1 MERIQLRRDTSERW
15 ASVNPVLM
23 EGEVGIATDTKTWK
37 VGDGVNTWNNLE
49 YGKAENIL
57 QELGDSENATVSQK
71 TIANTI
77 YSNKGNGITLRENS
91 NYNKDDLNYLASVVN
106 IDIYTLDGP
115 YDYYLWQQGAIEE
128 KSGNLIF
135 YFVKTNNPNIDNPEE
150 LAYDANITLSE
161 YSRIGIKTY
170 SIISDYRNFK
180 VELTIDWD
188 KYIELFEDEFYRGG
202 VNRALVVRSKVG
214 IPDYTDFALL
224 AVSKG
229 YKYSS
234 MYSPYSYKYI
244 QCVSNVKLYTLTP
257 GTYTVLQQ
265 GYNTTTGGCIFYFR
279 NKDTDEVLEMSINKS
294 SVPSGNEHIR
304 VIISNKAL
312 LELDIDWD
320 LYFKYFPSDYY
331 RDSHSNNK
339 IEIKTVSL
347 QEYRNA
353 FPYNVNTAVARGFA
367 SESELIESTVNIA
380 DCFEKI
386 KIETY
391 DRSLTLYAL
400 QQGVNTSATTFGFY
414 FCTHR
419 KYTEEGAETFEFV
432 VPRQGDT
439 WKRGTGIEHIEVN
452 ISKGNLIIDWNW
464 DKYNKYF
471 PTDMYRTGSY
481 NERLIIQTLPI
492 TSKQEDSSEYFSLG
506 SNIVARPNNKIVLV
520 GASFASP
527 GNGWF
532 ELACHKLGLTAVN
545 RAIGGQSII
554 SNVAERM
561 LDADETMLHGSL
573 FYVDG
578 KDIFEE
584 VKAFVIM
591 MTHNNDVYLSDK
603 EYEQYSLDYYH
614 TNGVGTNVK
623 MAWDYVIKQYKQWC
637 AEYTITQHRAQGE
650 QEVDDILGTKECQIL
665 ICSNWNYGRT
675 LYNDSSR
682 KLAKRFGLSYCAFDE
697 NISLGKESFVEATLN
712 TDDNLVP
719 TLGIY
724 HQSILYSH
732 FDSFYQGAWAGKTQ
746 NINGILYGWHPQTRS
761 SSFDYGN
768 GKEDDGYYYPNIQYI
783 LAGDFMKCITV
794 IN

>member
-1 MERIQLRRDTSERW
+1 MERIQLRRDTSEKW

-71 TIANTI
+71 ALTSAI
-77 YSNKGNGITLRENS
+77 YSNKANGITLLERT
-91 NYNKDDLNYLASVVN
+91 NYIDDDLKYLQCI
-106 IDIYTLDGP
+106 IDINIYTLDGP
-115 YDYYLWQQGAIEE
+115 YDYYLWQQGVIDE
-128 KSGNLIF
+128 SGNLLF
-135 YFVKTNNPNIDNPEE
+135 YFVKTDNPNISNPDV
-150 LAYDANITLSE
+150 LLPDVVITLSE
-161 YSRIGIKTY
+161 YSRTGIKTY
-170 SIISDYRNFK
+170 SDVSYTQNYK

-188 KYIELFEDEFYRGG
+188 KYIELFGENDYYRGSA
-202 VNRALVVRSKVG
+202 NRLTVRSKVG
-214 IPDYTDFALL
+214 ILDYEDFSLL
-224 AVSKG
+224 AASKG
-229 YKYSS
+229 CEFSS
-234 MYSPYSYKYI
+234 LYRPDSYKYL
-244 QCVSNVKLYTLTP
+244 QCISNVKLCAEVP
-257 GTYTVLQQ
+257 GIYNMLQQ
-265 GYNTTTGGCIFYFR
+265 GYNTTTGGCLFYFR
-279 NKDTDEVLEMSINKS
+279 NKDTDDLLDMSVNKS
-294 SVPSGNEHIR
+294 SIPSGIEHLR
-304 VIISNKAL
+304 VQLSSKAL
-312 LELDIDWD
+312 LEMDINWD
-320 LYFKYFPSDYY
+320 LYLEYFPDNYY
-331 RDSHSNNK
+331 RGASYDNK
-339 IEIKTVSL
+339 IEIKATNIVERYNNMPL
-347 QEYRNA
+347 DTNA
-353 FPYNVNTAVARGFA
+353 IVARGFTSK
-367 SESELIESTVNIA
+367 SEIIERNINIA

-400 QQGVNTSATTFGFY
+400 QQGVSSSGATFAFY
-414 FCTHR
+414 FCTR
-419 KYTEEGAETFEFV
+419 RNSTDEGAEIIAFT
-432 VPRQGDT
+432 VPKQGTT
-439 WKRGTGIEHIEVN
+439 WERGTGIEHIEVN
-452 ISKGNLIIDWNW
+452 NSYGNLIVDWNW
-464 DKYNKYF
+464 DKYNEYF
-471 PTDMYRTGSY
+471 PTDMYRNSSV
-481 NERLIIQTLPI
+481 NERLIIQTIPI
-492 TSKQEDSSEYFSLG
+492 SSETEDSSEHFSLG
-506 SNIVARPNNKIVLV
+506 SNVVVRPNNKIVLV

-561 LDADETMLHGSL
+561 LDADETMPHGSL

-591 MTHNNDVYLSDK
+591 MTHNNDVYLSDE
-603 EYEQYSLDYYH
+603 EYEQYDLDYYH

-637 AEYTITQHRAQGE
+637 AEYTITQHRVQGE
-650 QEVDDILGTKECQIL
+650 QEVDDVLGTKECQIL

-697 NISLGKESFVEATLN
+697 NVSLGKESFVEATLN

-719 TLGIY
+719 ALGIY